1 MELKIELNVKGLD
14 KLADA
19 ILALAETKGGKVEAV
34 ATTTKKLEDP
44 AEISDVEAVAPTPVN
59 CAPES
64 EKTVE
69 VDKPT
74 VKIDADYLKALCLT
88 ISKAKKTDKCKKILK
103 TFNLERVSDVA
114 VEQYEA
120 LKKALEDLANA

>member
-19 ILALAETKGGKVEAV
+19 ILALVETKGGKVDAI
-34 ATTTKKLEDP
+34 TTTKTLADP

-64 EKTVE
+64 EKIVE

-114 VEQYEA
+114 VEQYED

>member
-19 ILALAETKGGKVEAV
+19 ILALVETKGGKVDAI
-34 ATTTKKLEDP
+34 TTTKTLADP
-44 AEISDVEAVAPTPVN
+44 AEISDVEAVAPTLVN

-64 EKTVE
+64 EKIVE

-88 ISKAKKTDKCKKILK
+88 ISKAKKTDKCKKLLK
-103 TFNLERVSDVA
+103 TFNLERVSDVTID
-114 VEQYEA
+114 QYED